1 MYEVLTT
8 KDVPIMYPNS
18 PQIRHLLQNA
28 YQNNQVT
35 TLTLKAA
42 TYTGN
47 IDFITDSTVYLGLT
61 AGRSLKIPLADITH
75 VQLHQLQSWWHLYE
89 HSS

>member
-1 MYEVLTT
+1 
-8 KDVPIMYPNS
+8 MYPNS

-42 TYTGN
+42 TYTGT
-47 IDFITDSTVYLGLT
+47 IDLS
-61 AGRSLKIPLADITH
+61 AIPLSILA
-75 VQLHQLQSWWHLYE
+75 
-89 HSS
+89 